1 MQPDDELEIQIGDN
15 VIQST
20 QRPRFMDNKA
30 QIVDAQVESKST
42 IVLSYGVETKKK
54 ASIILVGVERN

>member
-1 MQPDDELEIQIGDN
+1 
-15 VIQST
+15 
-20 QRPRFMDNKA
+20 MDNKA